1 MSQYLSARRTN
12 FIEPSSDT
20 KRLDSAN
27 NFLTRNVLQ
36 SAISTKYNLPR
47 RSHSLVLA
55 PKNGLNPVS
64 QAILYRHIYGK
75 RENEKE
81 RERERERG
89 REREREKERKRERC
103 ILYKCLRL

>member
-12 FIEPSSDT
+12 FIEPSSDP
-20 KRLDSAN
+20 KRLDSVN

-64 QAILYRHIYGK
+64 RAILYRNIYGE
-75 RENEKE
+75 RENDK
-81 RERERERG
+81 
-89 REREREKERKRERC
+89 EREKEREGEREKEKKREKERDAYC
-103 ILYKCLRL
+103 